1 MAVDSA
7 EVARRFARQR
17 PGYELVSYRE
27 VALPVFRCELS
38 AMVAE
43 LKAIAPVHEFVLR
56 AVSGGLRRH
65 DEIAGVLGLDED
77 IARAAAIQLMR
88 EDDLV
93 LLGGADEAVEGTSG
107 LALTAKGHR
116 TVAELVQSRLV
127 ETEMSVYVDGRTRE
141 VVAVVGRRKIGAF
154 RASDTKAR
162 GLPAIHAHPRRPP
175 KLSEIHDSELNAVLG
190 EETKGRQTTHQ
201 VVGISELRRTS
212 RFARPGIAL
221 AYRSEE
227 TGEVQ
232 VSLLVDGAFS
242 EAHDEAF
249 GRSLKMSAVRIMDDD
264 WVSFEAVAE
273 ETLSAEVV
281 AQAAPPALVE
291 ELVDRGREAA
301 DEQRELRQ
309 AIETAQASEM
319 AELRRQLEDASRR
332 EKDLQRKFEGLSV
345 RHVPVH
351 DHPEYLRRALRQS
364 TERVLIISPWIRAGV
379 VDSALLALFEDAA
392 SRGVRVLVG
401 YGIPERRN
409 DPQPNDADKE
419 AERKLR
425 ALARQYRSMH
435 VVKLGDTHAKVLIS
449 DSSWAIVTSFNWLS
463 FKGSRKLDFRDERG
477 MYVGLPDKVN
487 ELFDEYSIRFDR

>member
-1 MAVDSA
+1 MDSA
-7 EVARRFARQR
+7 DVARRFARQR

-27 VALPVFRCELS
+27 VALPLFRCELS

-77 IARAAAIQLMR
+77 IARAAAVQLMR
-88 EDDLV
+88 DDDLV
-93 LLGGADEAVEGTSG
+93 LLGGNDGAAEGSSG
-107 LALTAKGHR
+107 LALTAKGRR
-116 TVAELVQSRLV
+116 TVSELVQSTLV
-127 ETEMSVYVDGRTRE
+127 ETEMSVYVDGLTRE
-141 VVAVVGRRKIGAF
+141 VVAVVGLRKIGAF

-175 KLSEIHDSELNAVLG
+175 KLSEIQDSELNSVLG
-190 EETKGRQTTHQ
+190 EETKNRHAKHQ
-201 VVGISELRRTS
+201 VVGISELRRTK
-212 RFARPGIAL
+212 RYARPGIAL

-242 EAHDEAF
+242 EKHDEAF
-249 GRSLKMSAVRIMDDD
+249 ARSLKMSSVRITDED
-264 WVSFEAVAE
+264 WVSFETVAE
-273 ETLSAEVV
+273 EALSAAVV
-281 AQAAPPALVE
+281 AQAAPPAVSEDLA
-291 ELVDRGREAA
+291 DRSRQAA
-301 DEQRELRQ
+301 EEQRELRQ
-309 AIETAQASEM
+309 TIESAHAAEV
-319 AELRRQLEDASRR
+319 AELQRQLDEAAQR
-332 EKDLQRKFEGLSV
+332 EKTLLAKFEGLSV

-351 DHPEYLRRALRQS
+351 DHPGYLRKALKNS
-364 TERVLIISPWIRAGV
+364 KERVLIISPWIRAGV
-379 VDSALLALFEDAA
+379 VDSDLLALFEDAA
-392 SRGVRVLVG
+392 SRGVKVLVG

-409 DPQPNDADKE
+409 EPQPNEADKE
-419 AERKLR
+419 AERKLQ

-435 VVKLGDTHAKVLIS
+435 VLKLGDTHAKVLIS

-487 ELFDEYSIRFDR
+487 ELFDEYSVRFQR